1 LSWQLLKA
9 GTSIGANMEEA
20 DAGQTKRD
28 FIAKTAIAR
37 KESRESRFWLRLI
50 AFAEPGSRA
59 DAEPL
64 IDESGQIYRI
74 LTTIIM
80 KAESNPDRG

>member
-37 KESRESRFWLRLI
+37 KESHHSSLQSLCGTGTASPMNGHGGATAAGATW
-50 AFAEPGSRA
+50 
-59 DAEPL
+59 
-64 IDESGQIYRI
+64 
-74 LTTIIM
+74 T
-80 KAESNPDRG
+80 